1 MSERTVCH
9 RSPPAAENARAVEDW
24 NRCNPIGSPVAVRL
38 DAGPIRLTRTLS
50 RAFLTHRGNPA
61 VFVRG
66 VAGYTSLHG
75 VSPVDDADAQSLG
88 VAFPDDDDD
97 CEEA

>member
-1 MSERTVCH
+1 VSERTVCH
-9 RSPPAAENARAVEDW
+9 RTPPTAEADQAVDEW
-24 NRCNPIGSPVAVRL
+24 NRSHPIGSPVAVRL

-66 VAGYTSLHG
+66 LAGYTSLHG
-75 VSPVDDADAQSLG
+75 VSPVDDDEARAVG
-88 VAFPDDDDD
+88 VAFPDDDD
-97 CEEA
+97 CEEC

>member
-9 RSPPAAENARAVEDW
+9 RTHPTAESERAVEDW
-24 NRCNPIGSPVAVRL
+24 NRCNPIGSRVAVRL
-38 DAGPIRLTRTLS
+38 DAGPLRLTQTQS

-75 VSPVDDADAQSLG
+75 VSPVDDADAQAVA
-88 VAFPDDDDD
+88 VAFPDDDD